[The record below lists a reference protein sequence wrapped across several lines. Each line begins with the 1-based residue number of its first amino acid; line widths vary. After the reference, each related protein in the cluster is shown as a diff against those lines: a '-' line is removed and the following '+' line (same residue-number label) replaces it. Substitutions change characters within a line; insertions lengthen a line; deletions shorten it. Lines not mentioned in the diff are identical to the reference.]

1 MNCRIDRRSFLKTAG
16 AAGAGMGLTGLGGPR
31 LAAAELAKGAPHA
44 EKLGW
49 RLACGTW
56 TIRQFPPLYEAID
69 KIASLLGLHYIESGM
84 ALRLSKDQPDRT
96 LSEDSPADVRRE
108 AKKKLADA
116 DLRIVTHYPRSSL
129 TKDAGRS
136 RKVFEYAK
144 DMGIETLVAEPGEDA
159 FDTIDKLC
167 EEYGVNVAVHNHAT
181 PSHYWNPDTV
191 LKVCRGRSK
200 RIGACADTGH
210 WTRSGLKPAECVKKL
225 EGRILSFH
233 VKDMTEAA
241 LKADE
246 VPWGTGVSDIK
257 GVLTEV
263 YRQRL
268 KAVFTIEYEHVW
280 EQSLPDIARCV
291 KFFDQVAA
299 ELAAGGK

>member
-1 MNCRIDRRSFLKTAG
+1 MKYRMDRRSFLKMAG
-16 AAGAGMGLTGLGGPR
+16 AAGAGIGLAGPVSARLG
-31 LAAAELAKGAPHA
+31 AAEVAKGAPNA

-69 KIASLLGLHYIESGM
+69 KIASFLGLRYIESGM
-84 ALRLSKDQPDRT
+84 ALRLSKDQPHLT
-96 LSEDSPADVRRE
+96 LGEDSPAEVRTT
-108 AKKKLADA
+108 AKKKLADSG
-116 DLRIVTHYPRSSL
+116 LRIVTHYSRYPL
-129 TKDAGRS
+129 TRDVAKS

-144 DMGIETLVAEPGEDA
+144 QMGIETLVAEPPEDA
-159 FDTIDKLC
+159 FDTIEKLC
-167 EEYGVNVAVHNHAT
+167 EEYGVNVAIHDHAK

-191 LKVCRGRSK
+191 LKVCQGRSK

-210 WTRSGLKPAECVKKL
+210 WMRSGLKPAECVRKL

-233 VKDMTEAA
+233 LKDMNEAT
-241 LKADE
+241 LKAEE
-246 VPWGTGVSDIK
+246 VPWGTGVCDIK
-257 GVLTEV
+257 GILAEV
-263 YRQRL
+263 HRQRL

-291 KFFDQVAA
+291 RFFDQVAA
-299 ELAAGGK
+299 ELAAPG

>member
-1 MNCRIDRRSFLKTAG
+1 V
-16 AAGAGMGLTGLGGPR
+16 GAGTGWAGLGDPR
-31 LAAAELAKGAPHA
+31 LLAAEVAKGAPNA

-69 KIASLLGLHYIESGM
+69 KIVSLLGLHYIESGM
-84 ALRLSKDQPDRT
+84 ALRLSKDEPN
-96 LSEDSPADVRRE
+96 LMLGEDSPADVRMA
-108 AKKKLADA
+108 AKKRLADA
-116 DLRIVTHYPRSSL
+116 GLKIVTHYSRYPL
-129 TKDAGRS
+129 TRDAAQS

-144 DMGIETLVAEPGEDA
+144 DMGIETLIAEPGEDA
-159 FDTIDKLC
+159 FDTIEKLC
-167 EEYGVNVAVHNHAT
+167 EEYEVNVAVHDHAK

-210 WTRSGLKPAECVKKL
+210 WTRSGLKPVECVRKL
-225 EGRILSFH
+225 QGRILSFH
-233 VKDMTEAA
+233 VKDMNEAA

-257 GVLTEV
+257 GVLKEV
-263 YRQRL
+263 YRQRF
-268 KAVFTIEYEHVW
+268 KAVFTIEYEHPW

-291 KFFDQVAA
+291 RFFDQVAA
-299 ELAAGGK
+299 ELAAQS

>member
-1 MNCRIDRRSFLKTAG
+1 MSCRIDRRGFLQTAG
-16 AAGAGMGLTGLGGPR
+16 AVGAGMGLAGPGGSR
-31 LAAAELAKGAPHA
+31 LAAAELAKGAPNA

-69 KIASLLGLHYIESGM
+69 TIASLFGLHYIESGM
-84 ALRLSKDQPDRT
+84 ALRLSKDQPNRT
-96 LSEDSPADVRRE
+96 LGEDSPADVRRE
-108 AKKKLADA
+108 AKKRLADSG
-116 DLRIVTHYPRSSL
+116 LRIVTHYPRTSL
-129 TKDAGRS
+129 TKDAGRN

-144 DMGIETLVAEPGEDA
+144 EMGIETLVAEPGEDA
-159 FDTIDKLC
+159 FDTIDELC
-167 EEYGVNVAVHNHAT
+167 EEYGVNVAVHDHAK

-200 RIGACADTGH
+200 HIGACADTGH
-210 WTRSGLKPAECVKKL
+210 WTRSGLKPVECVRKL

-263 YRQRL
+263 YRQKL
-268 KAVFTIEYEHVW
+268 KAVFAIEYEHTW
-280 EQSLPDIARCV
+280 EQSLADIARCI
-291 KFFDQVAA
+291 KFFDNVAA
-299 ELAAGGK
+299 ELAARG